1 MKGLNLVLAAAGGA
15 VVGAAIALLFAP
27 EKGEKTRESIKDF
40 VKSHCPFI
48 KESEI
53 EKIADEIEAKLETTK
68 NK

>member
-15 VVGAAIALLFAP
+15 IVGAAIALLFAP

-40 VKSHCPFI
+40 VKSHCPFV
-48 KESEI
+48 KESEVD
-53 EKIADEIEAKLETTK
+53 KIADQIEAQLEEVK